1 MIVGCLDHE
10 VNGDIVARGYD
21 GLIVGRYD
29 KANDGWQNYLARQY
43 GSGSSRCARKLVIL

>member
-1 MIVGCLDHE
+1 MSYRETIREFSGMIVGCLDHE

-29 KANDGWQNYLARQY
+29 KANDGW
-43 GSGSSRCARKLVIL
+43 